1 MTVTVT
7 GRLTVRFSWGLVKG
21 RLGKRGYDT
30 SMQMDPLWIFVK
42 GMFVS
47 DVVLSFSCQS
57 CGDSK
62 KLERDGCSFG
72 ALRVDFSSGVGLEIG
87 IWLFLSFDYKMGL
100 YSK

>member
-47 DVVLSFSCQS
+47 DVVLSF
-57 CGDSK
+57 
-62 KLERDGCSFG
+62 
-72 ALRVDFSSGVGLEIG
+72 
-87 IWLFLSFDYKMGL
+87 
-100 YSK
+100 